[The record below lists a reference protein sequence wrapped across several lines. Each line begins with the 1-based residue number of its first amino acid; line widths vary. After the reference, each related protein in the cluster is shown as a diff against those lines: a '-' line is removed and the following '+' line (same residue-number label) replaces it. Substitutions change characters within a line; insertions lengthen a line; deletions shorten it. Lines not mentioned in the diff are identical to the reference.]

1 MRQGIVVK
9 MKTKISAQEEIMK
22 EQLKIAEGIL
32 EYSYLTI
39 NDAKAIIETGYK
51 LLSKTEELRIS
62 RDSWRNKYEELKEV
76 KK

>member
-1 MRQGIVVK
+1 

-22 EQLKIAEGIL
+22 EQLKIAEQII
-32 EYSYLTI
+32 EDSFLTTKES
-39 NDAKAIIETGYK
+39 KAILETGYK